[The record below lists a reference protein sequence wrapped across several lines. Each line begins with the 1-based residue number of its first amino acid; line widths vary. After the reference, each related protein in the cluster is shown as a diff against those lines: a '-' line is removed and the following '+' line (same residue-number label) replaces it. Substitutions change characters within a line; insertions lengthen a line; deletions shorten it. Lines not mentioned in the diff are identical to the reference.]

1 MEVASKFLSS
11 VVFGERWYVKE
22 FFAGELVSVLFF
34 LCKGI
39 KQVFLNPLPEA
50 LVDDEGLASL
60 LVDRDGFIGLLIE
73 S

>member
-1 MEVASKFLSS
+1 M
-11 VVFGERWYVKE
+11 
-22 FFAGELVSVLFF
+22 SVLFF